1 MRVAPTCEVLLS
13 ELDQWENHAVSHLV
27 GQLRVERIQLEPTKQ
42 IYIQISSGAQEHQ
55 QKMYQSPNILRDFN
69 LFYKAQ

>member
-1 MRVAPTCEVLLS
+1 MHVAPTCEVLLS

-42 IYIQISSGAQEHQ
+42 ITH
-55 QKMYQSPNILRDFN
+55 KYQALHKNTNRKCTSR
-69 LFYKAQ
+69 QTS